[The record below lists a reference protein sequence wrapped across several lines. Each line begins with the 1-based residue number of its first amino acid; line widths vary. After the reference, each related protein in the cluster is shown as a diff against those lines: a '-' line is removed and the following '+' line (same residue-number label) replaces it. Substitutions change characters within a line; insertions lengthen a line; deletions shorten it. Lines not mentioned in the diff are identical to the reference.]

1 MTRAINIMAASQN
14 YDREKDNQGL
24 RSRVSWYFMIAALA
38 TVVIT
43 GYLGEVAR
51 DKVAIEKAYA
61 VARAEA
67 FQEAIEHTY
76 KAVVLVAVDDSPES
90 IVIEWSAGAENMLGY
105 SRAEMVGKSIETIIP
120 VDMKA
125 KHRAAIAEAIEASN
139 AGSEDPTK
147 VQIVRC
153 RAVAKSGVEIPVVIT
168 TRRVSKNGDEMFVAI
183 LDLAKNV
190 QVRDLDAAQPN

>member
-1 MTRAINIMAASQN
+1 MMAASQN
-14 YDREKDNQGL
+14 YEREKEDNQGL
-24 RSRVSWYFMIAALA
+24 RSRISWYFMIAALA

-51 DKVAIEKAYA
+51 DKVAIEKASA

-90 IVIEWSAGAENMLGY
+90 NVIEWSAGAENMLGY

-120 VDMKA
+120 VDMKQ
-125 KHRAAIAEAIEASN
+125 KHRTAIAQAIEAS
-139 AGSEDPTK
+139 DPTK
-147 VQIVRC
+147 GQDPSKVQIIRC
-153 RAVAKSGVEIPVVIT
+153 RAVAKSGVEIPVIIT
-168 TRRVSKNGDEMFVAI
+168 TRRVTKNGDEMFVAI

-190 QVRDLDAAQPN
+190 RVRDLDTPQPN